1 MSKIKRWNAVGL
13 QGPVING
20 GYVAYEYYAAL
31 KDDCARLAAES
42 AAYESFFDS
51 MIEVAWDGDSI
62 DGGDIEQIAL
72 SCGLIHEES
81 YSEEKHG
88 ELNEHGTLSD
98 GDVIYVKTKQPAT
111 DCRLDEIRAEAVEKL
126 AEYHKKRSDFF
137 EIQRNDAYYHHYNSY
152 IDAKT
157 FAANIRAAAKGEGVT
172 HE

>member
-98 GDVIYVKTKQPAT
+98 VDVIYVKTKQPAT
-111 DCRLDEIRAEAVEKL
+111 DAYFAEIRAVAVE
-126 AEYHKKRSDFF
+126 
-137 EIQRNDAYYHHYNSY
+137 DAADELETKIKQDGNSIVRATVETVVQY
-152 IDAKT
+152 LRLILSKD
-157 FAANIRAAAKGEGVT
+157 IRAAAKGEGVS